1 MRLAITYNY
10 KAILG
15 GIVASKRLALD
26 IWKTLC
32 AQYKGSGTVLEYNT
46 V

>member
-1 MRLAITYNY
+1 MLAITYNY

-26 IWKTLC
+26 MWKTLC
-32 AQYKGSGTVLEYNT
+32 A
-46 V
+46 

>member
-10 KAILG
+10 KAIPG

-26 IWKTLC
+26 MWKTLC
-32 AQYKGSGTVLEYNT
+32 AQYKGSGTILKYNT
-46 V
+46 I